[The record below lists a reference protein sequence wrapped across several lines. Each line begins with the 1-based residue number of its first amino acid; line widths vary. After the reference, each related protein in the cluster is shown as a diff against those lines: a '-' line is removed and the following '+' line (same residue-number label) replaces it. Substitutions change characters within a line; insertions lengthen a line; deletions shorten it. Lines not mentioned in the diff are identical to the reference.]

1 MVVSIFFSI
10 IPNRT
15 SMYYSSFHFVFHYP
29 IIAHLGDLGQRR
41 AQEQFIAAARV
52 IAEIISLVKYSGIE
66 LWEAI
71 MPIYIVGYPLG

>member
-1 MVVSIFFSI
+1 MA
-10 IPNRT
+10 
-15 SMYYSSFHFVFHYP
+15 SFWDVG
-29 IIAHLGDLGQRR
+29 ATR

-71 MPIYIVGYPLG
+71 MPIYILGYPLG